1 MVVRK
6 RMRLTENQLL
16 YFCAVMIVIIMIAI
30 IIMTQT
36 EFELYVP
43 LVFGSFFGVFV
54 LEKILLGDSLKFIHL
69 TVPSFFI
76 VLYII
81 LMSFPSMLVFS
92 EMHHPIRYT
101 YFMAVQSVLIT
112 FPIGVGLANLMVHN
126 PSKVIRNYLYSKL
139 EKTQADFKFLS
150 LFKALLIFSFPIL
163 AIYFLY
169 SEHAQLLVVIKAYP
183 TNIEAVA
190 LRFAENELPKGIH
203 FLFELLR
210 RFILPICVLYA
221 YFMSRVYKSKWKHI
235 FWILFS
241 VTLVVSSLTLDRAPV
256 VALLITMIVAYLLA
270 RNLSIFKA
278 FNIKLMIILIIA
290 VTMGGFISVFQ
301 YQTAFKLETAI
312 ANSWYVL
319 SYRIIQDPSFMASL
333 AFMAFNNQSSF
344 LHGKHVRLF
353 SLLPGF
359 VYAESLSDDI
369 HPMSAAPVSFVGDL
383 WRNWSWPGVIV
394 GTICIGFAY
403 QLIQLKLFRRKSVIS
418 LTIQTILL
426 IGSVWIIYGNALGI
440 MSTSVL
446 FFGVLFGLLLCR
458 SSEAS

>member
-126 PSKVIRNYLYSKL
+126 PSKVIRNYLCSKL

-163 AIYFLY
+163 ALYFLY
-169 SEHAQLLVVIKAYP
+169 SEHVQLLEVIKASP
-183 TNIEAVA
+183 IEAVA

-203 FLFELLR
+203 YFFELLR
-210 RFILPICVLYA
+210 RFILPICVFYA

-235 FWILFS
+235 FWILSS
-241 VTLVVSSLTLDRAPV
+241 VTLVVSLLTLDRAPV
-256 VALLITMIVAYLLA
+256 VTLFIMMILA
-270 RNLSIFKA
+270 
-278 FNIKLMIILIIA
+278 
-290 VTMGGFISVFQ
+290 
-301 YQTAFKLETAI
+301 
-312 ANSWYVL
+312 
-319 SYRIIQDPSFMASL
+319 
-333 AFMAFNNQSSF
+333 
-344 LHGKHVRLF
+344 
-353 SLLPGF
+353 
-359 VYAESLSDDI
+359 
-369 HPMSAAPVSFVGDL
+369 
-383 WRNWSWPGVIV
+383 
-394 GTICIGFAY
+394 
-403 QLIQLKLFRRKSVIS
+403 
-418 LTIQTILL
+418 
-426 IGSVWIIYGNALGI
+426 
-440 MSTSVL
+440 
-446 FFGVLFGLLLCR
+446 
-458 SSEAS
+458 